1 MSSHMSLGED
11 LASGLTALGVLL
23 NSAQQQKLLDYI
35 ALIVKW
41 NKVYNLTAV
50 REPEAM
56 IGHHLLDSLAV
67 LPHLSAVRRLIDVGS
82 GAGLPGIPLAIARP
96 DMKIALLDSNHKKTT
111 FMRQACME
119 LGLTNAEVVCERV
132 ENWQPQD
139 KYDAV
144 ISRAYSELKEFVRL
158 SAHLVAKGGKLYAMK
173 GLYPTEEITQL
184 KAGAKVEAVMPLTV
198 PELEAQRHLVIIG
211 VEE

>member
-1 MSSHMSLGED
+1 MSLGED

>member
-1 MSSHMSLGED
+1 MNLSEGLVAGSS
-11 LASGLTALGVLL
+11 ALGVALD
-23 NSAQQQKLLDYI
+23 AVQQQKLLDYI

-67 LPHLSAVRRLIDVGS
+67 LPHLAGVRRLIDVGS

-111 FMRQACME
+111 FMRQACLE

-132 ENWQPQD
+132 EQWQPQD

-158 SAHLVAKGGKLYAMK
+158 SAHLLAKGGKLYAMK
-173 GLYPTEEITQL
+173 GVYPVEEIAQL
-184 KAGAKVEAVMPLTV
+184 KSAKVEEVIALTV
-198 PELEAQRHLVIIG
+198 PGLEAQRHLVIIG

>member
-1 MSSHMSLGED
+1 MNLSED
-11 LASGLTALGVLL
+11 LVAGLSALGVALD
-23 NSAQQQKLLDYI
+23 SVQQQKLLDYI

-67 LPHLSAVRRLIDVGS
+67 LPHLAGVRRLIDVGS

-96 DMKIALLDSNHKKTT
+96 EMKIALLDSNHKKAT
-111 FMRQACME
+111 FMRQACLE

-132 ENWQPQD
+132 EQWQPQD

-158 SAHLVAKGGKLYAMK
+158 SAHLLAKGGKLYAMK
-173 GLYPTEEITQL
+173 GVYPVEEIAQL
-184 KAGAKVEAVMPLTV
+184 KSAKVEEVIALTV
-198 PELEAQRHLVIIG
+198 PGLEAQRHLVIIG

>member
-1 MSSHMSLGED
+1 MNLSE
-11 LASGLTALGVLL
+11 GLVAGSTALGVALD
-23 NSAQQQKLLDYI
+23 SVQQQKLLDYI

-67 LPHLSAVRRLIDVGS
+67 LPHLAGVRRLIDVGS

-111 FMRQACME
+111 FMRQACLE

-132 ENWQPQD
+132 EQWQPQD

-158 SAHLVAKGGKLYAMK
+158 SAHLLAKGGKLYAMK
-173 GLYPTEEITQL
+173 GVYPVEEIAQL
-184 KAGAKVEAVMPLTV
+184 KSAKVEEVIALTV
-198 PELEAQRHLVIIG
+198 PGLEAQRHLVIIG

>member
-1 MSSHMSLGED
+1 MNLSEGLVAGSS
-11 LASGLTALGVLL
+11 ALGVALD
-23 NSAQQQKLLDYI
+23 AVQQQKLLDYI

-67 LPHLSAVRRLIDVGS
+67 LPHLAGVRRLIDVGS

-96 DMKIALLDSNHKKTT
+96 DMKIALLDSNHKKAT
-111 FMRQACME
+111 FMRQACLE

-132 ENWQPQD
+132 EQWQPQD

-158 SAHLVAKGGKLYAMK
+158 SAHLLAKGGKLYAMK
-173 GLYPTEEITQL
+173 GVYPVEEIAQL
-184 KAGAKVEAVMPLTV
+184 KSAKVEEVIALTV
-198 PELEAQRHLVIIG
+198 PGLEAQRHLVIIG

>member
-1 MSSHMSLGED
+1 MSLSED
-11 LASGLTALGVLL
+11 LVSGLAALGAPLDA
-23 NSAQQQKLLDYI
+23 AQQQKLLDYI

-56 IGHHLLDSLAV
+56 IAHHLLDSLAV
-67 LPHLSAVRRLIDVGS
+67 LPHLSAARRLIDVGS

-96 DMKIALLDSNHKKTT
+96 DMKVALLDSNHKKAT
-111 FMRQACME
+111 FMRQACLE

-132 ENWQPQD
+132 EQWQPQD

-173 GLYPTEEITQL
+173 GLYPVEEIAQL
-184 KAGAKVEAVMPLTV
+184 KDKAKVEAVIALTV
-198 PELEAQRHLVIIG
+198 PGLEAQRHLVIIG

>member
-1 MSSHMSLGED
+1 MTLSED
-11 LASGLTALGVLL
+11 LVAGSSALGVPLD
-23 NSAQQQKLLDYI
+23 SAQQKKLLDYI

-56 IGHHLLDSLAV
+56 IGHHLLDSLAA
-67 LPHLSAVRRLIDVGS
+67 LPHLSAARRLIDVGS

-96 DMKIALLDSNHKKTT
+96 EMKIALLDSNHKKTT
-111 FMRQACME
+111 FMRQACLE
-119 LGLTNAEVVCERV
+119 LGLTNVEVVCERV
-132 ENWQPQD
+132 EKWQPQD

-173 GLYPTEEITQL
+173 GVYPVEEIAQL
-184 KAGAKVEAVMPLTV
+184 KDSAKVEAVIALTV
-198 PELEAQRHLVIIG
+198 PGLEAQRHLVIIG

>member
-1 MSSHMSLGED
+1 MNLSED
-11 LASGLTALGVLL
+11 LVAGSSALGVALD
-23 NSAQQQKLLDYI
+23 AVQQQKLLDYI

-67 LPHLSAVRRLIDVGS
+67 LPHLAGVRRLIDVGS

-96 DMKIALLDSNHKKTT
+96 EMKITLLDSNHKKTT
-111 FMRQACME
+111 FMRQACLE

-132 ENWQPQD
+132 EQWQPQD

-158 SAHLVAKGGKLYAMK
+158 SAHLLAKGGKLYAMK
-173 GLYPTEEITQL
+173 GVYPVEEIAQL
-184 KAGAKVEAVMPLTV
+184 KSAKVEEVIALTV
-198 PELEAQRHLVIIG
+198 PGLEAQRHLVIIG

>member
-1 MSSHMSLGED
+1 MNLSEGLVAGSS
-11 LASGLTALGVLL
+11 ALGVALD
-23 NSAQQQKLLDYI
+23 SAQQQKLLDYI

-67 LPHLSAVRRLIDVGS
+67 LPHLTGVGRLIDVGS

-96 DMKIALLDSNHKKTT
+96 DMKITLLDSNHKKTT
-111 FMRQACME
+111 FMRQACLE
-119 LGLTNAEVVCERV
+119 LGLTNVEVVCERV
-132 ENWQPQD
+132 EQYQPD
-139 KYDAV
+139 EKYDTV

-158 SAHLVAKGGKLYAMK
+158 SAHLAVKGGKLYAMK
-173 GLYPTEEITQL
+173 GVYPVEEIAQL
-184 KAGAKVEAVMPLTV
+184 KDNAKVEAVTALTV
-198 PELEAQRHLVIIG
+198 PGLEAQRHLVIIG

>member
-1 MSSHMSLGED
+1 MSLSED
-11 LASGLTALGVLL
+11 LVAGLSALGVPLDT
-23 NSAQQQKLLDYI
+23 AQQQKLLDYI

-56 IGHHLLDSLAV
+56 IAHHLLDSLAV
-67 LPHLSAVRRLIDVGS
+67 LPYLTGVHRLIDVGS

-111 FMRQACME
+111 FMRQVCME

-132 ENWQPQD
+132 EQWQPQD

-173 GLYPTEEITQL
+173 GLYPVEEIAQL
-184 KAGAKVEAVMPLTV
+184 KASAKVDAVMSLTV
-198 PELEAQRHLVIIG
+198 PGLEAQRHLVIIE

>member
-1 MSSHMSLGED
+1 MSLSED
-11 LASGLTALGVLL
+11 LVAGLTAMGVPLD
-23 NSAQQQKLLDYI
+23 SAQQQKLLDYI

-56 IGHHLLDSLAV
+56 VAHHLLDSLAV
-67 LPHLSAVRRLIDVGS
+67 LPHLTGAHRLIDVGS
-82 GAGLPGIPLAIARP
+82 GAGLPGIPLAIVRP

-111 FMRQACME
+111 FMRQACLE

-132 ENWQPQD
+132 EKWQPQD
-139 KYDAV
+139 KYDVV

-173 GLYPTEEITQL
+173 GVYPVEEIAQV
-184 KAGAKVEAVMPLTV
+184 KDSVKVVEVIALTV
-198 PELEAQRHLVIIG
+198 PGLEAQRHLVIIG